1 MARILL
7 VTLDLGGVLFLGLT
21 VSLLSGTQI
30 TGSSL
35 SGKILQF
42 MGSSSRQNVYLS
54 VAIVSLAF
62 FLFKSAASLLL
73 NRRIAAFGA
82 RIESEMAT
90 NIFTAVLKQKY
101 LKDKNVGPKELIYAV
116 TGSANSAFSQSFI
129 SVSVALG
136 EIALLACVSIVL
148 AYSNA
153 VLYGITVLFFGAF
166 TLAMSRFVSQRTA
179 VESASLQESS
189 LHITRA
195 AIEGLE
201 NKRQILTS
209 GKVSHFADLFNE
221 EKRFQAGATGRLVLL
236 GYLPRYLTE
245 IALIA
250 GLCLLVAIKA
260 TSFVGGIDGQTVT
273 IFAGGAF
280 RIIASLLPL
289 QATLT
294 NLKRVDVEGQMALN
308 LASEFRQPSHYA
320 ADRELTQTPAI
331 EVRNITF
338 NYGSGAKSAITNLSI
353 SVPFG
358 SVLSVRGESGSG
370 KSTFADLLIGLREP
384 DAGQI
389 IVGGVPLSDYLR
401 MDPRGIALV
410 PQEIHLFDGTIA
422 ANVAL
427 SFKGEIPDF
436 DRVTD
441 ALVEAGL
448 MPEVDSLPQGIQ
460 TQIGKYGHRLS
471 GGQVQRIGLARALYQ
486 KPKILLLDEATSAL
500 DQESEATIVKTL
512 SRLKGRVTLIVI
524 AHRPATL
531 SLSDQE
537 LVF

>member
-1 MARILL
+1 
-7 VTLDLGGVLFLGLT
+7 
-21 VSLLSGTQI
+21 
-30 TGSSL
+30 
-35 SGKILQF
+35 
-42 MGSSSRQNVYLS
+42 
-54 VAIVSLAF
+54 
-62 FLFKSAASLLL
+62 
-73 NRRIAAFGA
+73 
-82 RIESEMAT
+82 
-90 NIFTAVLKQKY
+90 
-101 LKDKNVGPKELIYAV
+101 
-116 TGSANSAFSQSFI
+116 
-129 SVSVALG
+129 
-136 EIALLACVSIVL
+136 
-148 AYSNA
+148 
-153 VLYGITVLFFGAF
+153 
-166 TLAMSRFVSQRTA
+166 
-179 VESASLQESS
+179 
-189 LHITRA
+189 
-195 AIEGLE
+195 
-201 NKRQILTS
+201 
-209 GKVSHFADLFNE
+209 
-221 EKRFQAGATGRLVLL
+221 
-236 GYLPRYLTE
+236 
-245 IALIA
+245 
-250 GLCLLVAIKA
+250 
-260 TSFVGGIDGQTVT
+260 
-273 IFAGGAF
+273 
-280 RIIASLLPL
+280 
-289 QATLT
+289 
-294 NLKRVDVEGQMALN
+294 
-308 LASEFRQPSHYA
+308 
-320 ADRELTQTPAI
+320 
-331 EVRNITF
+331 
-338 NYGSGAKSAITNLSI
+338 
-353 SVPFG
+353 
-358 SVLSVRGESGSG
+358 VRGESGSG

-448 MPEVDSLPQGIQ
+448 MTEVDSLPQGIQ